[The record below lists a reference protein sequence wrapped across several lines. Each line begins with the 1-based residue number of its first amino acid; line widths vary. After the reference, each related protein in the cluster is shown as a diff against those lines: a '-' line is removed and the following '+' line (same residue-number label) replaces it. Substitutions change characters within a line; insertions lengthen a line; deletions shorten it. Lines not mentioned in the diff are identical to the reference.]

1 MKNEEILVKL
11 ANRTIKYFQ
20 NDINLP
26 IDNSYK
32 ISEVKIIDYFDIT
45 SLITLSLDISGTVG
59 MSVSNELAYKMVEN
73 FIFGDILQEDIPEL
87 ASGNIAE
94 TLNITLGN
102 ILKELTVIK
111 EGGNVNI
118 STPYTMHNSVSI
130 TKKKDGIMY
139 LCKLKS
145 NNEVILLSYFV

>member
-11 ANRTIKYFQ
+11 SNRTIKYFQ
-20 NDINLP
+20 DDIALP
-26 IDNSYK
+26 IDKSYE
-32 ISEVKIIDYFDIT
+32 ILEVKKIDYLDIT
-45 SLITLSLDISGTVG
+45 SLISLNQDMTGTVG

-73 FIFGDILQEDIPEL
+73 FIFGEIAQEDIPEL

-111 EGGNVNI
+111 EGGSVNI

-139 LCKLKS
+139 LSKLKS
-145 NNEVILLSYFV
+145 NDEVILLSYFV

>member
-20 NDINLP
+20 NDIDLP
-26 IDNSYK
+26 IDSNYE
-32 ISEVKIIDYFDIT
+32 ILEVEKIDYFDIT
-45 SLITLSLDISGTVG
+45 SLISLSLDMTGTVG
-59 MSVSNELAYKMVEN
+59 MSVSNELAYKMVKKS
-73 FIFGDILQEDIPEL
+73 IFGDILEEDILEL
-87 ASGNIAE
+87 SSGNIAE

-111 EGGNVNI
+111 KGGSIDI
-118 STPYTMHNSVSI
+118 STPYTIHNSVSI

-145 NNEVILLSYFV
+145 NEEVILLSYFV